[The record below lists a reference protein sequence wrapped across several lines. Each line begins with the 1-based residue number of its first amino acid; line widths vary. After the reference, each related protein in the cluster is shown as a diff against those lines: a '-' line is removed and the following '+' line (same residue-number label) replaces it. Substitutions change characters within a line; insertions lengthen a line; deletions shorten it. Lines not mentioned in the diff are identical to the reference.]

1 MPIVPGTD
9 EIDGDFE
16 AYGAANSDSIW
27 PGSGFDQVAREA
39 ERQQNDIDTVR
50 ATVELDDGL
59 DRLRQQVQAE
69 PDFSRRADMFRR
81 EAGELY
87 KSVAEKYSGVEAR
100 LQDYYPMRLSRGLID
115 LGHETH
121 LQWGQKR
128 LSDTLALGDALAG
141 RIAAAG
147 DPAEAARYAS
157 FYDRALQSLS
167 DGPGA
172 PLHPD
177 ETERLARDF
186 DMRIQTKRAETM

>member
-1 MPIVPGTD
+1 MPIIPGTD
-9 EIDGDFE
+9 EIDGE
-16 AYGAANSDSIW
+16 SPTYGAANSDSIW
-27 PGSGFDQVAREA
+27 PGSGFDPVTREA

-69 PDFSRRADMFRR
+69 PDFSRRADMVRR
-81 EAGELY
+81 VAGDLY

-128 LSDTLALGDALAG
+128 LSDTLALAEALAG
-141 RIAAAG
+141 RSVAAG
-147 DPAEAARYAS
+147 GIP
-157 FYDRALQSLS
+157 QG
-167 DGPGA
+167 GP
-172 PLHPD
+172 
-177 ETERLARDF
+177 
-186 DMRIQTKRAETM
+186 